1 MSVGDTMKKFIT
13 TIVICLLAITTVF
26 SLVACNGA
34 DANKKEAG
42 LYYKVLKGDD
52 FYTVYDYVAED
63 GKTVLDLNEYNK
75 DGVVIGKIAS
85 GAFKNND
92 TIKEIIVPETVEEIA
107 SGAFSNM
114 KALEKITLPFIGKNA
129 NADTFYGESAPSEEK
144 SIDAQRTLAYLFGTE
159 RYAGGA
165 SITSN
170 YGAGSATYYVP
181 ATLQEVTITC
191 EKEGRDAY
199 GIPMYAFNGFTA
211 ISKVNLIGNID
222 VIGVSAFDG
231 CHALSSINI
240 PASVKE
246 IGEGAFCTAPITRL
260 DFEEGSNLEIIGE
273 KAFYGCRIE
282 TITIP
287 KSVKVIKEGAFSEC
301 QWLKNVYFEDGMC
314 LERIEGRAFY
324 GASQYDN
331 VTIPKSV
338 QYIGVSV
345 YYNVDEV
352 YYEGTVEQWETI
364 VKESAWI
371 YSSFDIRIY
380 CSDQTII
387 IDR

>member
-1 MSVGDTMKKFIT
+1 MKKFIT

-75 DGVVIGKIAS
+75 NGVVIGKIAS

-199 GIPMYAFNGFTA
+199 GIPMFAFNGFTA

-246 IGEGAFCTAPITRL
+246 IKDYAFANTDYLDKGLDIKDSKFVKIGVGAFQNAKITSIVL
-260 DFEEGSNLEIIGE
+260 PETVKEIGE
-273 KAFYGCRIE
+273 QAFVGSTLASITLSKDLVLIDAYAFYGCE
-282 TITIP
+282 KLATVDQSKVAGTI
-287 KSVKVIKEGAFSEC
+287 S
-301 QWLKNVYFEDGMC
+301 LKNSAFENCKLLVSSTLTKISVDG
-314 LERIEGRAFY
+314 A
-324 GASQYDN
+324 N
-331 VTIPKSV
+331 VFA
-338 QYIGVSV
+338 
-345 YYNVDEV
+345 
-352 YYEGTVEQWETI
+352 GT
-364 VKESAWI
+364 K
-371 YSSFDIRIY
+371 
-380 CSDQTII
+380 
-387 IDR
+387 